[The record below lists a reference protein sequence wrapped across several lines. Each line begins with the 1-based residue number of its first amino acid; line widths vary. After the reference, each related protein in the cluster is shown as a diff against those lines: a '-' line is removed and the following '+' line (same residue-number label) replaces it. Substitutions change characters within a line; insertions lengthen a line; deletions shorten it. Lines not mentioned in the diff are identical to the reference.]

1 MEKYITLY
9 LYTRKVVIDIKISTQ
24 VLGGFI
30 VNVHTFKKRFRI
42 SLVVTVF
49 IMLLSSAIFATP
61 LGAAEAEG
69 ATYPGSSNLMWVVL
83 SAAIAFSF
91 GAISAGY
98 AISHVGSAA
107 MGAMSEKPEI
117 GSQALIFIAL
127 AEGLVVFGFI
137 TALMILG
144 KA

>member
-1 MEKYITLY
+1 MTV
-9 LYTRKVVIDIKISTQ
+9 RS
-24 VLGGFI
+24 
-30 VNVHTFKKRFRI
+30 FKKRFRL
-42 SLVVTVF
+42 SLAATVLVL
-49 IMLLSSAIFATP
+49 LLSTAFFAPSLSASETQ
-61 LGAAEAEG
+61 GSAE
-69 ATYPGSSNLMWVVL
+69 TGSSSLMWVVL

-91 GAISAGY
+91 GALAAGY

-127 AEGLVVFGFI
+127 AEGVVVFGFI

>member
-1 MEKYITLY
+1 
-9 LYTRKVVIDIKISTQ
+9 

-30 VNVHTFKKRFRI
+30 VNVHTFKKRVRI

-61 LGAAEAEG
+61 LQAADAEV
-69 ATYPGSSNLMWVVL
+69 TTNSDSSNLMWVVI

-91 GAISAGY
+91 GAIAAGY

-144 KA
+144 KV